1 MVPVAYWPTL
11 AIVAGAILAFRAFTR
26 RPILPRHARP
36 LDTASAI
43 IAVIAGAALA
53 FHCAAMFF
61 PRPVEV
67 LPLLSSHARS
77 IRALQLGSELAF
89 WVPAGVAI
97 IALRVVWLP
106 ALAVLTLALVAV
118 GWSMFDGLGLMVHL
132 GAIAVLVV
140 VGLTVVA
147 GMLGSPSEELGIAF
161 PGDRRAATRSGPRAL
176 G

>member
-1 MVPVAYWPTL
+1 
-11 AIVAGAILAFRAFTR
+11 
-26 RPILPRHARP
+26 
-36 LDTASAI
+36 
-43 IAVIAGAALA
+43 
-53 FHCAAMFF
+53 MFF